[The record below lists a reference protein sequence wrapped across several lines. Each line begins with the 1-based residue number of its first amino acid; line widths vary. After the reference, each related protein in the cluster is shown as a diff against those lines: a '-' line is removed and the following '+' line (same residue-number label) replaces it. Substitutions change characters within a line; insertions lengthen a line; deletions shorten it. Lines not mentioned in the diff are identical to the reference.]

1 MTAGVVG
8 PVIPRS
14 AVARR
19 ATGSDAFRRPLPL
32 PPAPPVVRGSSTVF
46 GVATLDCNG
55 RLAEGSMVA
64 ALGWGVGTRLDIRV
78 LAGLVLIAADP
89 HAVFRMTRAGQLRI
103 PASVRD
109 WCGLTPGQRVLLTAD
124 LDAAVL
130 VVHPPAALAAMVSQ
144 FHAAVLGGE
153 AG

>member
-8 PVIPRS
+8 PVIPQS
-14 AVARR
+14 AAARR
-19 ATGSDAFRRPLPL
+19 ATGSDAARRPLPL
-32 PPAPPVVRGSSTVF
+32 PPAPSIARGGSTVF

-55 RLAEGSMVA
+55 RLAEGSVVA

-89 HAVFRMTRAGQLRI
+89 YAVFRMTRPGQLRI
-103 PASVRD
+103 PAGVRD
-109 WCGLTPGQRVLLTAD
+109 WCGLAPGHRVLLTAD
-124 LDAAVL
+124 LDAALL
-130 VVHPPAALAAMVSQ
+130 VVHPPAAMAAMVSQ
-144 FHAAVLGGE
+144 FHAAVLGGD